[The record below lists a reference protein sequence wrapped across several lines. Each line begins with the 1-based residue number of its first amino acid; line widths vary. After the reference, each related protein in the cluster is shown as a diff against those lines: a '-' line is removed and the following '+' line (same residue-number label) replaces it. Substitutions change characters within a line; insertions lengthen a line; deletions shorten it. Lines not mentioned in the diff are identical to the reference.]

1 MWLGFPTVIMR
12 GLQVCDFGGLFF
24 FFRLL
29 VVMRLSVWVC
39 DFGGLFFFFC
49 FLLLGGDEV
58 VGLGLWFWWL
68 GIVVVGG
75 GGNGICCSY
84 GGCWM
89 VGFFFFFFWW
99 WWLAVAS
106 CGCGYGCEFA
116 WIEKKV
122 VSLFKE
128 RVRQMR
134 RERKKHS
141 ERIKIIIFKWS
152 CKKNKA
158 FDVKYIVK
166 WCVKINKVVF

>member
-1 MWLGFPTVIMR
+1 MGFGEFLIRVTV
-12 GLQVCDFGGLFF
+12 VFGGCWWFSVDMVGFFDGDCESITGLWFWWVVFLFPI
-24 FFRLL
+24 
-29 VVMRLSVWVC
+29 V
-39 DFGGLFFFFC
+39 
-49 FLLLGGDEV
+49 GGDEV

-89 VGFFFFFFWW
+89 VVFFFFFGW

-128 RVRQMR
+128 RERQMR